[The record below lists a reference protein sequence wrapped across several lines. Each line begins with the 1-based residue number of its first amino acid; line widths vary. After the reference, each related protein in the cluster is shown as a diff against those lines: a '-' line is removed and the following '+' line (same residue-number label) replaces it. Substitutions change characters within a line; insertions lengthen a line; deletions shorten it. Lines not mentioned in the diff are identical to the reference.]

1 MLTKTYR
8 AQNMLMALKD
18 VQADLGPDAL
28 IISMREV
35 PSGPLWAA
43 WRKPGVEV
51 IATKSAKETG
61 KKDSSIPEQ
70 LTDKKQMERKS
81 PTRDELKAEIENL
94 KSLMLGSNDRNTS
107 TPLPVVDVVKSNQI
121 EKLSEDKKQF
131 DPSDFKSYPESQKQE
146 IQKINTKTESALSK
160 FDSIIIEK
168 VQDSVMPPVMQELK
182 QKLIAQGVNRE
193 LVDKIINTNLES
205 LSPSILA
212 DYSRLDRFIK
222 HQLSVCL
229 PPSRKSLALVPSK
242 VMVLAGTSGS
252 GKTSSCAK
260 LAAFYTITMGKK
272 VVWIEA
278 DTIKTS
284 AISEA
289 RTYAETL
296 GIPLFLAYTPQELS
310 ELVLSQK
317 DADLIL
323 VDTACFNPRKEDS
336 ILELGSF
343 LSSVPSGSIYFVAS
357 STTQEN
363 DLLQAGKTLKQFGVK
378 GVILTKTDET
388 GSFGSSFNLVWQS
401 KLPIYFFSMG
411 IQIFGDLKNGNP
423 EDLAAAVV
431 DGYLSRK

>member
-8 AQNMLMALKD
+8 AQNMLLALKD

-51 IATKSAKETG
+51 IATKSTKEKVNKESSVSEQITEAK
-61 KKDSSIPEQ
+61 
-70 LTDKKQMERKS
+70 LTEGRS
-81 PTRDELKAEIENL
+81 PTREELKAEIENL
-94 KSLMLGSNDRNTS
+94 KSLMLGSNEHKTS
-107 TPLPVVDVVKSNQI
+107 PNLPIVDVVKSNQH
-121 EKLSEDKKQF
+121 EKISEIKKQF
-131 DPSDFKSYPESQKQE
+131 DPSDFKSYPDSQKPQL
-146 IQKINTKTESALSK
+146 QKITTKTEAVISK
-160 FDSIIIEK
+160 FDPIIIENN
-168 VQDSVMPPVMQELK
+168 QGTTIPPVMQEIK
-182 QKLIAQGVNRE
+182 EKLIAQGVNRE
-193 LVDKIINTNLES
+193 LVDKIITANLDS
-205 LSPSILA
+205 LSPSILS

-222 HQLSVCL
+222 HQLSACL

-242 VMVLAGTSGS
+242 VMVLTGTSGS
-252 GKTSSCAK
+252 GKTSCCAK
-260 LAAFYTITMGKK
+260 IAAFYTITMGKK

-310 ELVLSQK
+310 ELISSQN

-323 VDTACFNPRKEDS
+323 VDTTSFNPRKEDS
-336 ILELGSF
+336 VLELGSF
-343 LSSVPSGSIYFVAS
+343 ISSAPSGSTYFVAS

-363 DLLQAGKTLKQFGVK
+363 DLIQASKTLKQFGVK
-378 GVILTKTDET
+378 GVIVTKTDET
-388 GSFGSSFNLVWQS
+388 GSFGSSFDLIWQS
-401 KLPIYFFSMG
+401 KMPVYFFSMG
-411 IQIFGDLKNGNP
+411 IQIFGDLKNGSP
-423 EDLAAAVV
+423 DDLAAAVV
-431 DGYLSRK
+431 DGNFSRN